1 MSDLKAPPHSLEA
14 EQHVLGAI
22 LLDNDRWDQI
32 GDVVT
37 PKDFY
42 KGEHRVILTKI
53 EELLA
58 AGQVADVVTVAEG
71 LRGSVGGRWEETA
84 AYIGQLAQ
92 GSLPGPAI
100 RKYAQIVREKAMLR
114 NLARVCMETAE
125 GAYADVSPSIDELLE
140 TAERKIFEL
149 RQRQTQKKGLSF
161 KALLTKVFEAIDERF
176 HSKAKDGIT
185 GLRTGF
191 DGLDQMTA
199 GMHPGDLIIVA
210 GRPSMGKTALAMNIA
225 EHVGLVE
232 KRPVAVFSLEMADVQ
247 LVQRMI
253 GSVSRVD
260 QHKLRTG
267 QLLDADWQKL
277 TAGTE
282 KLHGAPYLIEETM
295 ALSVG
300 ELRARA
306 RRIARENPN
315 LALIVLDYLQLMA
328 GNKDANNRAEEV
340 SQITRGLKGLA
351 KEINIPVIALS
362 QLSRSLE
369 SRPDRR
375 PRMSDLRESGGIEQ
389 DADTI
394 IFLYRDIVYN
404 ENSEHGDHAEV
415 IVGKQRNGPIGHVYL
430 RFVKEETRFE
440 NCGMWTPPKREQSR
454 KRGFVAK
461 AEQEARQRAEAEE

>member
-1 MSDLKAPPHSLEA
+1 MTELVKTPPHSLEA

-22 LLDNDRWDQI
+22 LLDNERWDQV

-58 AGQVADVVTVAEG
+58 AGQVADVVTVAES
-71 LRGSVGGRWEETA
+71 LRGMVGARWDETA
-84 AYIGQLAQ
+84 TYIAQLAQ
-92 GSLPGPAI
+92 ASLPGPAV
-100 RKYAQIVREKAMLR
+100 RRYAQIVREKAMLR
-114 NLARVCMETAE
+114 NLARVCSETWE
-125 GAYADVSPSIDELLE
+125 QVYADAAQPIDELLE
-140 TAERKIFEL
+140 AAERKIFEL
-149 RQRQTQKKGLSF
+149 RQRQVQKKAVSFNDLLS
-161 KALLTKVFEAIDERF
+161 KVYADIDQRF
-176 HSKAKDGIT
+176 NSDTTDGIT

-191 DGLDQMTA
+191 EQLDQMTA

-210 GRPSMGKTALAMNIA
+210 GRPSMGKTAFAMNVA
-225 EHVGLVE
+225 ENVGLEV

-247 LVQRMI
+247 LAQRMM

-267 QLLDADWQKL
+267 RLTDEDWAKLGVGMERLHDA
-277 TAGTE
+277 
-282 KLHGAPYLIEETM
+282 PFLIEETM

-306 RRIARENPN
+306 RRIARDNPG

-340 SQITRGLKGLA
+340 AQITRGLKGLA
-351 KEINIPVIALS
+351 KELNIPIVALS
-362 QLSRSLE
+362 QLSRGVE
-369 SRPDRR
+369 ARINKRPV
-375 PRMSDLRESGGIEQ
+375 MSDLRESGGIEQ

-430 RFVKEETRFE
+430 RFVKQETRFE
-440 NCGMWTPPKREQSR
+440 NCGAWTPPRREASR

-461 AEQEARQRAEAEE
+461 AEAEAAARAGE